1 MRKSSFKF
9 RNVKDAFP
17 RTYIFT
23 VGGAVGVIAFVVL
36 LGAIAFVVKIY
47 KQSYSIR

>member
-1 MRKSSFKF
+1 M
-9 RNVKDAFP
+9 KDAFP